1 MGKQDVQ
8 LTFGK
13 DGVGEPQWS
22 PDGRWLAFTT
32 GREAEGDGLRRKGEQ
47 VWVLD
52 RRGGEAQQ
60 LTNVKQE
67 LQGYQWSPDSKTLL
81 LTLQERDEP
90 LEEKGKPTPPKP
102 IVIDRYHYKEDR
114 VGFLIGQG
122 AASLFVRCCDEE
134 AEQADEWAG
143 GWGGIV
149 WRRRVGRGVRMGR
162 WWRL

>member
-32 GREAEGDGLRRKGEQ
+32 GREADGPNAAGVGAKGEQ

-67 LQGYQWSPDSKTLL
+67 LQGYRWSPDSKTLL

-90 LEEKGKPTPPKP
+90 LEEKGEADAAEA
-102 IVIDRYHYKEDR
+102 DRDR
-114 VGFLIGQG
+114 
-122 AASLFVRCCDEE
+122 SLS
-134 AEQADEWAG
+134 
-143 GWGGIV
+143 
-149 WRRRVGRGVRMGR
+149 
-162 WWRL
+162 L